1 MPYIGNDHYLGNSTS
16 NFKVLDDIKSYIATF
31 DGSSSLIVNITN
43 DSIEIPSH
51 RFVNGQRITY
61 SKGAGNNVGGI
72 TDNSAYYIIKDGNDR
87 IKLAAS
93 AADVLTSTSIN
104 LSSLGNSGNH
114 SVTAAFDGVNKKFKA
129 TFHDGTTHT
138 NVLAATQLNISINGV
153 LQQPYNNATEPPN
166 GYTLVNPGNII
177 VFSEAPESTFTFWGS
192 IIADSVKTF
201 DIDDNKIDNFIGD
214 GATVDFTLSQ
224 TVPDNS
230 AILVTIDGLV
240 KQPIGASNSND
251 YSVDGNILTFTAA
264 PSLGAKIN
272 VRHVGYAAPSGKDY
286 GVTGFQGRT
295 GLVTIV
301 DSDPVVAIQSG
312 GLGIGTVR
320 TLNFVGA
327 GNTFDVSGNTIDIS
341 VSSGIQNL
349 VEDLTPELGGD
360 LDLNGFDISGT
371 GNLNVSGVSTF
382 SGNVNVTGVGTFG
395 SQFNYFGPK
404 VSAAPDADHGIT
416 ISYNT
421 VVAALTFHDDSGD
434 GYIRSYGELFFLV
447 DADQS
452 TGYMGG
458 GYGLRITN
466 GFSDTPAG
474 SLIPYTINQGLPHL
488 GRDAA
493 RYGNVFSEQGN
504 YSGIVTAT
512 TFSGASQI
520 GIQSTGTQIGAG
532 ITQLNFVG
540 TGNTFAVN
548 GTTVDVSIAGGGGS
562 GENVVGETGFLNNV
576 LSIANVG
583 TVETNSTIEPVTGDD
598 LTYVKYQDVKVN
610 DNIDL
615 TIASGDFIL
624 NVYDF

>member
-16 NFKVLDDIKSYIATF
+16 NFKVLDDIKSYTATF
-31 DGSSSLIVNITN
+31 DGSSSLIVDIAN

-61 SKGAGNNVGGI
+61 SKGAGNNIGGL
-72 TDNSAYYIIKDGNDR
+72 TNTSAYYIIKDGNDR
-87 IKLAAS
+87 IKLAGS

-138 NVLAATQLNISINGV
+138 NVIAATQLNISINGV
-153 LQQPYNNATEPPN
+153 LQQPYNTGIEPSN
-166 GYTLVNPGNII
+166 GFTLVNPGNII

-327 GNTFDVSGNTIDIS
+327 GNTFDLSGNTIDIS
-341 VSSGIQNL
+341 VAGAGIQNL
-349 VEDLTPELGGD
+349 VEDTTPELGGN

-382 SGNVNVTGVGTFG
+382 ANVDINNGSIDGTNIGFSHRANALFNYVDIANDVDIDDTTQSTNTTTGALKVDGGVGIVKNLNVGGDLDVDGHTELDNVNVSGV
-395 SQFNYFGPK
+395 
-404 VSAAPDADHGIT
+404 A
-416 ISYNT
+416 
-421 VVAALTFHDDSGD
+421 
-434 GYIRSYGELFFLV
+434 
-447 DADQS
+447 
-452 TGYMGG
+452 
-458 GYGLRITN
+458 
-466 GFSDTPAG
+466 
-474 SLIPYTINQGLPHL
+474 
-488 GRDAA
+488 
-493 RYGNVFSEQGN
+493 
-504 YSGIVTAT
+504 TAT
-512 TFSGASQI
+512 LFNGASQI
-520 GIQSTGTQIGAG
+520 GIQSIGTQIGAG

-562 GENVVGETGFLNNV
+562 GENVVGESGFLKNV
-576 LSIANVG
+576 LSLANVG

-598 LTYVKYQDVKVN
+598 FTYVKYQDVKVN

>member
-16 NFKVLDDIKSYIATF
+16 NFKVLDDIKSYTATF
-31 DGSSSLIVNITN
+31 DGSSSLIVDIAN

-61 SKGAGNNVGGI
+61 SKGAGNNIGGL
-72 TDNSAYYIIKDGNDR
+72 TDTSAYYIIKDGNDR
-87 IKLAAS
+87 IKLAGS

-129 TFHDGTTHT
+129 TFHNGTTHT

-153 LQQPYNNATEPPN
+153 LQQPYNTGIEPPN
-166 GYTLVNPGNII
+166 GFTLVNPGNII

-192 IIADSVKTF
+192 VIADSVKTF

-301 DSDPVVAIQSG
+301 DSDPIVAIQSG

-341 VSSGIQNL
+341 IAGAGIQNL
-349 VEDLTPELGGD
+349 VEDLTPELGGN

-371 GNLNVSGVSTF
+371 GNLNVSGV
-382 SGNVNVTGVGTFG
+382 
-395 SQFNYFGPK
+395 
-404 VSAAPDADHGIT
+404 IT
-416 ISYNT
+416 ATS
-421 VVAALTFHDDSGD
+421 FSGD
-434 GYIRSYGELFFLV
+434 GSGLIGV
-447 DADQS
+447 AS
-452 TGYMGG
+452 TD
-458 GYGLRITN
+458 N
-466 GFSDTPAG
+466 
-474 SLIPYTINQGLPHL
+474 
-488 GRDAA
+488 
-493 RYGNVFSEQGN
+493 
-504 YSGIVTAT
+504 IVTGTAAT
-512 TFSGASQI
+512 FNNTVDINGDLDVDGHTNLDNVSISGVATATLFSGASQI

>member
-16 NFKVLDDIKSYIATF
+16 NFKVLDDIKSYTATF
-31 DGSSSLIVNITN
+31 DGSASLIVDITN

-51 RFVNGQRITY
+51 RFVNGQRVTY
-61 SKGAGNNVGGI
+61 SKGAGNTVGGL
-72 TDNSAYYIIKDGNDR
+72 TDTSAYYIIKDGNDR

-129 TFHDGTTHT
+129 TFHDGTIP
-138 NVLAATQLNISINGV
+138 NILVATQLNISINGV
-153 LQQPYNNATEPPN
+153 LQQPYNTGIEPPN

-177 VFSEAPESTFTFWGS
+177 VFSEAPESTFTFWGN
-192 IIADSVKTF
+192 IIANAVKTF

-341 VSSGIQNL
+341 
-349 VEDLTPELGGD
+349 
-360 LDLNGFDISGT
+360 
-371 GNLNVSGVSTF
+371 
-382 SGNVNVTGVGTFG
+382 
-395 SQFNYFGPK
+395 
-404 VSAAPDADHGIT
+404 
-416 ISYNT
+416 
-421 VVAALTFHDDSGD
+421 
-434 GYIRSYGELFFLV
+434 
-447 DADQS
+447 
-452 TGYMGG
+452 
-458 GYGLRITN
+458 
-466 GFSDTPAG
+466 
-474 SLIPYTINQGLPHL
+474 
-488 GRDAA
+488 
-493 RYGNVFSEQGN
+493 
-504 YSGIVTAT
+504 
-512 TFSGASQI
+512 
-520 GIQSTGTQIGAG
+520 
-532 ITQLNFVG
+532 
-540 TGNTFAVN
+540 
-548 GTTVDVSIAGGGGS
+548 IAGGGGS
-562 GENVVGETGFLNNV
+562 GENVVGETGFLKNV

-583 TVETNSTIEPVTGDD
+583 VVETNSTIEPVTGDD

>member
-16 NFKVLDDIKSYIATF
+16 NFKVLDDIKSYTATF
-31 DGSSSLIVNITN
+31 DGSSSLIVDIAN

-61 SKGAGNNVGGI
+61 SKGAGNNIGGL
-72 TDNSAYYIIKDGNDR
+72 TDTSAYYIIKDGNDR
-87 IKLAAS
+87 IKLAGS

-129 TFHDGTTHT
+129 TFHNGTTHT

-153 LQQPYNNATEPPN
+153 LQQPYNTGIEPSN
-166 GYTLVNPGNII
+166 GFTLVNPGNII

-192 IIADSVKTF
+192 VIADSVKTF

-240 KQPIGASNSND
+240 KQPIGSSNSND

-301 DSDPVVAIQSG
+301 DSDPIVAIQSG

-341 VSSGIQNL
+341 IAGAGIQNL
-349 VEDLTPELGGD
+349 VEDLTPELGGN

-371 GNLNVSGVSTF
+371 GNLNVSGV
-382 SGNVNVTGVGTFG
+382 
-395 SQFNYFGPK
+395 
-404 VSAAPDADHGIT
+404 IT
-416 ISYNT
+416 ATS
-421 VVAALTFHDDSGD
+421 FSGD
-434 GYIRSYGELFFLV
+434 GSGLIGV
-447 DADQS
+447 AS
-452 TGYMGG
+452 TD
-458 GYGLRITN
+458 N
-466 GFSDTPAG
+466 
-474 SLIPYTINQGLPHL
+474 
-488 GRDAA
+488 
-493 RYGNVFSEQGN
+493 
-504 YSGIVTAT
+504 IVTGTAAT
-512 TFSGASQI
+512 FNNTVDINGDLDVDGHTNLDNVSISGVATATLFSGASQI

>member
-16 NFKVLDDIKSYIATF
+16 NFKVLDDIKSYTATF
-31 DGSSSLIVNITN
+31 DGSSSLIVDIAN

-61 SKGAGNNVGGI
+61 SKGAGNNIGGL
-72 TDNSAYYIIKDGNDR
+72 TDTSAYYIIKDGNDR
-87 IKLAAS
+87 IKLAGS

-129 TFHDGTTHT
+129 TFHNGTTHT

-153 LQQPYNNATEPPN
+153 LQQPYNTGIEPSN
-166 GYTLVNPGNII
+166 GFTLVNPGNII

-192 IIADSVKTF
+192 VIADSVKTF

-301 DSDPVVAIQSG
+301 DSDPIVAIQSG

-341 VSSGIQNL
+341 IAGAGIQNL
-349 VEDLTPELGGD
+349 VEDLTPELGGN

-371 GNLNVSGVSTF
+371 GNLNVSGV
-382 SGNVNVTGVGTFG
+382 
-395 SQFNYFGPK
+395 
-404 VSAAPDADHGIT
+404 IT
-416 ISYNT
+416 ATS
-421 VVAALTFHDDSGD
+421 FSGD
-434 GYIRSYGELFFLV
+434 GSGLIGV
-447 DADQS
+447 AS
-452 TGYMGG
+452 TD
-458 GYGLRITN
+458 N
-466 GFSDTPAG
+466 
-474 SLIPYTINQGLPHL
+474 
-488 GRDAA
+488 
-493 RYGNVFSEQGN
+493 
-504 YSGIVTAT
+504 IVTGTAAT
-512 TFSGASQI
+512 FNNTVDINGDLDVDGHTNLDNVSISGVATATLFSGASQI

>member
-31 DGSSSLIVNITN
+31 DGSSSSIVNITN

-51 RFVNGQRITY
+51 RFVNGQRVIYANGSSTTTITVTVGTDTVGGQSTGVFYFDGVEKPASYALKRGNTYIFDQSHSTNETYGGANHPLMVSTGSDGEHNGHGHYMTGITY
-61 SKGAGNNVGGI
+61 KLDGATVNMMGYTSGFNAATERSMEWTVPASAPAALYYWCHHHTGQGNSYAITDDNVGGL
-72 TDNSAYYIIKDGNDR
+72 TDTSAYYIIKDGNDR

-104 LSSLGNSGNH
+104 LSSLGNSSNH

-177 VFSEAPESTFTFWGS
+177 VFSEAPESTFTFWGN
-192 IIADSVKTF
+192 IIADAIKTF

-251 YSVDGNILTFTAA
+251 YSVDGNILTFTAT

-327 GNTFDVSGNTIDIS
+327 GNTFDVSGNKIDI
-341 VSSGIQNL
+341 
-349 VEDLTPELGGD
+349 
-360 LDLNGFDISGT
+360 
-371 GNLNVSGVSTF
+371 
-382 SGNVNVTGVGTFG
+382 
-395 SQFNYFGPK
+395 
-404 VSAAPDADHGIT
+404 
-416 ISYNT
+416 
-421 VVAALTFHDDSGD
+421 
-434 GYIRSYGELFFLV
+434 
-447 DADQS
+447 
-452 TGYMGG
+452 
-458 GYGLRITN
+458 
-466 GFSDTPAG
+466 
-474 SLIPYTINQGLPHL
+474 
-488 GRDAA
+488 
-493 RYGNVFSEQGN
+493 
-504 YSGIVTAT
+504 
-512 TFSGASQI
+512 
-520 GIQSTGTQIGAG
+520 
-532 ITQLNFVG
+532 
-540 TGNTFAVN
+540 
-548 GTTVDVSIAGGGGS
+548 SIAGGGGGG
-562 GENVVGETGFLNNV
+562 GENAVGETGFLKNV
-576 LSIANVG
+576 LSIANVSV
-583 TVETNSTIEPVTGDD
+583 VETNTTIEPLTGDD
-598 LTYVKYQDVKVN
+598 LTYVKYQDIKVN

-615 TIASGDFIL
+615 IIASGDFVI

>member
-1 MPYIGNDHYLGNSTS
+1 MPYIGNDHYQGDSTS
-16 NFKVLDDIKSYIATF
+16 NFKVLDDIKSYTATF
-31 DGSSSLIVNITN
+31 DGSSSLIVDITN

-61 SKGAGNNVGGI
+61 SKGAGSNIGGLAD
-72 TDNSAYYIIKDGNDR
+72 TSAYYIIKDGNDR
-87 IKLAAS
+87 IKLAGS

-129 TFHDGTTHT
+129 TFNDGTTHT

-153 LQQPYNNATEPPN
+153 LQQPYNTGIEPPN
-166 GYTLVNPGNII
+166 GFTLVNPGNII

-192 IIADSVKTF
+192 VIADSVKTF

-251 YSVDGNILTFTAA
+251 YSVDGNILTFTVA

-301 DSDPVVAIQSG
+301 DSDPIVAIQSG

-341 VSSGIQNL
+341 IAGAGIQNL
-349 VEDLTPELGGD
+349 VEDTTPELGGN

-382 SGNVNVTGVGTFG
+382 ANVDINNGSIDGTNIGFSHRANALFNYVDIANDVDIDDSTQATNTTTGALKVDGGVGIVKNLNVGGDLDVDGHTELDNVNVSGV
-395 SQFNYFGPK
+395 
-404 VSAAPDADHGIT
+404 A
-416 ISYNT
+416 
-421 VVAALTFHDDSGD
+421 
-434 GYIRSYGELFFLV
+434 
-447 DADQS
+447 
-452 TGYMGG
+452 
-458 GYGLRITN
+458 
-466 GFSDTPAG
+466 
-474 SLIPYTINQGLPHL
+474 
-488 GRDAA
+488 
-493 RYGNVFSEQGN
+493 
-504 YSGIVTAT
+504 TAT
-512 TFSGASQI
+512 LFSGASQI

-548 GTTVDVSIAGGGGS
+548 GTTVDISIAGGGGS
-562 GENVVGETGFLNNV
+562 GENVVGESGLLKNV

-583 TVETNSTIEPVTGDD
+583 VVETNSTIEPVTGDD

>member
-16 NFKVLDDIKSYIATF
+16 NFKVLDDIKSYTATF
-31 DGSSSLIVNITN
+31 DGSSSLIVDITN

-61 SKGAGNNVGGI
+61 SKGAGNNIGGL
-72 TDNSAYYIIKDGNDR
+72 TDTSAYYIIKDGNDR

-104 LSSLGNSGNH
+104 LSTLGNSSNH

-129 TFHDGTTHT
+129 TFNDGTTHT

-153 LQQPYNNATEPPN
+153 LQQPYNTGIEPPN

-192 IIADSVKTF
+192 VIADSVKTF

-251 YSVDGNILTFTAA
+251 YSVDGNILTFTVA

-301 DSDPVVAIQSG
+301 DSDPIVAIQSG

-327 GNTFDVSGNTIDIS
+327 GNTFDVSGNKIDIS
-341 VSSGIQNL
+341 IAGAGIQNL
-349 VEDLTPELGGD
+349 VEDTTPELGGD

-382 SGNVNVTGVGTFG
+382 ANVDINNGSIDGTNIGFSHRANALFNYVDIAYDVDIDDTTQSTSTTTGALKVDGGVGIVKNLNVGGDLDVDGHTELDNVNVSGV
-395 SQFNYFGPK
+395 
-404 VSAAPDADHGIT
+404 A
-416 ISYNT
+416 
-421 VVAALTFHDDSGD
+421 
-434 GYIRSYGELFFLV
+434 
-447 DADQS
+447 
-452 TGYMGG
+452 
-458 GYGLRITN
+458 
-466 GFSDTPAG
+466 
-474 SLIPYTINQGLPHL
+474 
-488 GRDAA
+488 
-493 RYGNVFSEQGN
+493 
-504 YSGIVTAT
+504 TAT
-512 TFSGASQI
+512 LFSGASQI

-548 GTTVDVSIAGGGGS
+548 GTTVDISIAGGGGS
-562 GENVVGETGFLNNV
+562 GENVVGESGFLKNV

-583 TVETNSTIEPVTGDD
+583 VVETNSTIEPVTGDD